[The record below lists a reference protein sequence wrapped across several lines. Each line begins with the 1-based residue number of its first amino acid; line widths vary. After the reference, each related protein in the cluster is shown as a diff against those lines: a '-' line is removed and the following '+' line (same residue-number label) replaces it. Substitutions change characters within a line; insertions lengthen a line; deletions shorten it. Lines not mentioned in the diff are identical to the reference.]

1 MTTKELFDLQFE
13 SRAKQGF
20 PAVPKRREQLN
31 KIHNWILD
39 NRQKIREA
47 LYNDFSKSY
56 DETDLSEIYPVITEL
71 KLAKKKI
78 NNWVSPK
85 RKPRTI
91 ALFFHSAYVNYEP
104 KGVVLIIA
112 PWNYPFLLAISPL
125 ISAIAAGNSVIL
137 KPSEISSHTSS
148 LIKEMITELFSPE
161 EVAMKQGNEE
171 IAKELLLQPFDHIFF
186 TGSTSVGIKVAKCA
200 AESLISTTLEL
211 GGKSP
216 TIIDNTAKIEA
227 AAEKIVWGKFLNKGQ
242 TCIAPDYLL
251 IHKNITDKLV
261 NNLIAQIKKMYGE
274 GDIKNNPDYA
284 KIISDNHHQKLTEI
298 INDTRIN
305 GGKILYGGKVDF
317 KQRFIEPTLILT
329 NCKDCKISDN
339 EIFGPILP
347 LIEYSTLDE
356 AIDWINSKY
365 PPLTI
370 YIFSSDKN
378 RIKKIA
384 NSTQSGGIVIN
395 DVVLQFSQKYL
406 PFGGVKQSGI
416 GRSHG
421 YEGFK
426 SFCNQRSY
434 LKSGKINFT
443 KIIYP
448 PFTPLKRKFINIL
461 IKYL

>member
-1 MTTKELFDLQFE
+1 MTTKELFDLQRE
-13 SRAKQGF
+13 LRAKQGF

-56 DETDLSEIYPVITEL
+56 DETDLSEIYPVIAEL
-71 KLAKKKI
+71 KHAKKKI
-78 NNWVSPK
+78 NYWVSPK

-91 ALFFHSAYVNYEP
+91 TLFFHSAYVKYEP

-161 EVAMKQGNEE
+161 EVAGLLGNEGM
-171 IAKELLLQPFDHIFF
+171 AKELLLQPFDHIFF

-200 AESLISTTLEL
+200 AESLTSTTLEL

-329 NCKDCKISDN
+329 NCRDCKISEN

-347 LIEYSTLDE
+347 LIEYSTIDE

-384 NSTQSGGIVIN
+384 NSTQSGGIVTD

-443 KIIYP
+443 KMIYP
-448 PFTPLKRKFINIL
+448 LLLLLKESL
-461 IKYL
+461 